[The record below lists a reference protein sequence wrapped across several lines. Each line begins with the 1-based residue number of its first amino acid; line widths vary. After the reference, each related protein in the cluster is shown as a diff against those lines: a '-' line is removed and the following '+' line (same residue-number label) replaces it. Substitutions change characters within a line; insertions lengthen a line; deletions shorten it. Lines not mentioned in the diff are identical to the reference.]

1 MQVFSDFDGT
11 ISIQDVTDI
20 VLSHF
25 ADPEWEE
32 IEKQWKDGLI
42 GSADCM
48 RRQIAL
54 IRASRGELGALLDTV
69 AIDPGFKSFL
79 DYCRLAGLPV
89 SVVSDGVDHF
99 IRHVLLRNGIA
110 DLPVIANRLT
120 YRLVDGR
127 EAYALSPALTA
138 AGCSSGSGVCKCHV
152 IWGIEPHIYIGDGRS
167 DFCVAG
173 MADIVFA
180 KDRLA
185 DHCTD
190 HGIPFIGFADFT
202 DLRSKLKAVLP
213 GIARQ
218 GRAVPQSQIA

>member
-25 ADPEWEE
+25 ADPEWEQ
-32 IEKQWKDGLI
+32 IEQKWKDGLI

-48 RRQIAL
+48 RQQIAL
-54 IRASRGELGALLDTV
+54 IHASPSELGALLDTV

-79 DYCRLAGLPV
+79 DYCRLAGVPV

-99 IRHVLLRNGIA
+99 IRHVLLRNGIH
-110 DLPVIANRLT
+110 DLPVIANRLSC
-120 YRLVDGR
+120 RLVDGR
-127 EAYALSPALTA
+127 EAYALSPAPRAT
-138 AGCSSGSGVCKCHV
+138 GCLSGSGVCKCQV
-152 IWGIEPHIYIGDGRS
+152 IWGIEPHIFIGDGRS
-167 DFCVAG
+167 DFCVSG
-173 MADIVFA
+173 MADLVFA
-180 KDRLA
+180 KDKLA
-185 DHCTD
+185 DYCTD

-202 DLRSKLKAVLP
+202 DLRSKLKTVLT

-218 GRAVPQSQIA
+218 GRVVPQSQIA